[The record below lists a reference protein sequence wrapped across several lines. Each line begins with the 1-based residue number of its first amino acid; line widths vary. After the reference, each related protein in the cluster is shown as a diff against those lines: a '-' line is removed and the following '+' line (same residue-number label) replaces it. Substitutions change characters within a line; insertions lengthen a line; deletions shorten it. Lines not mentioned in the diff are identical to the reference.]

1 MTDRYSQATNKNG
14 LRAFAED
21 KRPRCGETPPGRER
35 GQPAYPVGMHRD
47 LREPGCAVATILLA
61 DLGYPG
67 LFLYTAAT
75 DRIEPSGAAV
85 FYPECG
91 SE

>member
-14 LRAFAED
+14 LRAFAEH
-21 KRPRCGETPPGRER
+21 KRPRSGETPPGRER

-61 DLGYPG
+61 DLGYEG

-75 DRIEPSGAAV
+75 DRIERSGAAV
-85 FYPECG
+85 VYAECG